1 VRPHAGNGRGPRH
14 YTRAIDVLTVC
25 TANMCR
31 SPLLEVLLGS
41 ALRARGVDAH
51 VHSAG
56 TMADGRGAVP
66 EMVDLAAERGLD
78 LTSHLGRRLDPDLVR
93 GADVVLPLA
102 REHLREVVVTSPEA
116 FGRTFTPKELVRRA
130 AGVGGRRPGEPLEAF
145 LARAHE
151 GRTAQQLLRSDPAD
165 DVADPIGGPRSG
177 YERTASE
184 LDGLAAALAVLLAPL
199 PAPDTASPAPRPDR
213 SLSPLQET

>member
-1 VRPHAGNGRGPRH
+1 
-14 YTRAIDVLTVC
+14 
-25 TANMCR
+25 MCR
-31 SPLLEVLLGS
+31 SPLLEVLIAS

-66 EMVDLAAERGLD
+66 EMVELAAQRGLD
-78 LTSHLGRRLDPDLVR
+78 LRTHVGRRLDPELVR
-93 GADVVLPLA
+93 GADLVLPLA

-130 AGVGGRRPGEPLEAF
+130 VAVGGRRPDEALDVF

-151 GRTAQQLLRSDPAD
+151 GRTAHQLLRADPAD

-184 LDGLAAALAVLLAPL
+184 LDGLTAAIAVLLTPILASG
-199 PAPDTASPAPRPDR
+199 ASPGTPGSSR
-213 SLSPLQET
+213 SLSPLQER